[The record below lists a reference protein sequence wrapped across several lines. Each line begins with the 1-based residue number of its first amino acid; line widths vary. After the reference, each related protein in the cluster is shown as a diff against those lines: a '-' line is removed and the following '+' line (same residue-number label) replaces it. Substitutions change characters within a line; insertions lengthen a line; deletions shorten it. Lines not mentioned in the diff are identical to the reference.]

1 MLTRIIPKALRYS
14 LVTWLFISWTSVMT
28 FTTVS
33 YARTSTIKHD
43 GHLDEVASQHLQQIL
58 TEPDRATIDAVGTQL
73 RAAGLADAQI
83 LPFATVGTTA
93 TSIESAFETFR
104 DETAKVR
111 EMTHYGIARHIDKE
125 SSRNVLVAIFSRRLV
140 SSSKFPSTVSEKALT
155 IPLYPSVEHKIR
167 DADIE
172 GFLESPNGKIR
183 RIPIERNWLSGQAE
197 LRIQFADGPG
207 RYVFEIMVDNDR
219 GPEASLLWTFSMG
232 VSEKQHSK
240 APEDLLLP
248 DDKSTL
254 LALVHRSR
262 LGANV
267 KPLTEDRRL
276 SLAAH
281 EYAQNVCRTLIA
293 AHITPQGQTA
303 ADRAQQHGYRG
314 PLAENVA
321 IAQTV
326 GRAHQNI
333 LQSPSHKYNL
343 ISSTFTHI
351 GIGIAS
357 RKAQAKS
364 SAFDKRP
371 NRTWCV
377 VQLFGL
383 VR

>member
-1 MLTRIIPKALRYS
+1 
-14 LVTWLFISWTSVMT
+14 MT
-28 FTTVS
+28 FTASS
-33 YARTSTIKHD
+33 YARSPTIKHD
-43 GHLDEVASQHLQQIL
+43 VHLDEVASKHLQQIL
-58 TEPDRATIDAVGTQL
+58 TEPNRATIDAVGEQL
-73 RAAGLADAQI
+73 REAGLADAQI
-83 LPFATVGTTA
+83 LPFATVGTTP
-93 TSIESAFETFR
+93 TSIEAAFEAFR

-111 EMTHYGIARHIDKE
+111 EMTHYGIARHIEKKG
-125 SSRNVLVAIFSRRLV
+125 SRNVLVAIFSRRLV
-140 SSSKFPSTVSEKALT
+140 SSAKLPRSVSGKTLT
-155 IPLYPSVEHKIR
+155 IPIYSSIEHKVK
-167 DADIE
+167 DGDIE
-172 GFLESPNGKIR
+172 GFLETPNGKIR

-197 LRIQFADGPG
+197 LQLQFADGPG
-207 RYVFEIMVDNDR
+207 RYVFEIMVDHDR
-219 GPEASLLWTFSMG
+219 GPEASLLWTFSLG

-240 APEDLLLP
+240 APEALLLP

-254 LALVHRSR
+254 LALIHRSR
-262 LGANV
+262 LEANV
-267 KPLTEDRRL
+267 NPLTEDPRL
-276 SLAAH
+276 SVAAH
-281 EYAQNVCRTLIA
+281 EYAQNICRTMIA

-303 ADRAQQHGYRG
+303 ADRAQRQGYQG

-321 IAQTV
+321 IAQTI

-333 LQSPSHKYNL
+333 LKSPSHKYNL
-343 ISSTFTHI
+343 ISSAFSHI